1 MGLLYAYILKYNI
14 KNYRF
19 KLEMFENNIAA
30 NFLIRKVKYKSN
42 KYNSEMNIKST

>member
-1 MGLLYAYILKYNI
+1 
-14 KNYRF
+14 
-19 KLEMFENNIAA
+19 MFENNIAA